1 MFIIFPFDNALEAYI
16 MNEKNYEMLI
26 ENIENL
32 MKEHNIKQSDL
43 IKATKIPQPQMSK
56 GLNRQNKGQ
65 FTFEQ
70 IWKIADYFKVSIDF
84 LVGRNPDDYVSGSL
98 SIETVCRQLMQLV
111 ESDMVTCREIEVEEY
126 MYTEDPY
133 PQPGDYPYI
142 GDKEKNKYIAFYFS
156 NYFNPD
162 LITSDKETL
171 EDLQIEF
178 SMRGNSNETNKEI
191 NKFISC
197 FLRLY
202 DLLKKNDLSRDV
214 FDTAISGIL
223 KNLEK

>member
-1 MFIIFPFDNALEAYI
+1 

-26 ENIENL
+26 KNIENL
-32 MKEHNIKQSDL
+32 MREHNIKQSDL

-84 LVGRNPDDYVSGSL
+84 LVGRNPNDYVSESL
-98 SIETVCRQLMQLV
+98 SSKAVCRHLMQLV
-111 ESDMVTCREIEVEEY
+111 ESGMVTCREIEVEEY

-178 SMRGNSNETNKEI
+178 SMRGNSNESNKKI
-191 NKFISC
+191 NKFIYN
-197 FLRLY
+197 FLQLY
-202 DLLKKNDLSRDV
+202 SLLKKNNISRDF
-214 FDTAISGIL
+214 FDTFISL
-223 KNLEK
+223 LLNDPKN